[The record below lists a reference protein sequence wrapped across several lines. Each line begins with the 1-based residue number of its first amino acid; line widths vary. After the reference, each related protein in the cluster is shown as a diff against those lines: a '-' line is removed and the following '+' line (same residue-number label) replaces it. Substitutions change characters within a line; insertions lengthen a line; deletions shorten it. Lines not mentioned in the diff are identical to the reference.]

1 MRINEL
7 SELFAAN
14 LLKPVEVITGYYL
27 HYEREK
33 IKHLSKKE
41 LKKNYSKL
49 SAFVEKH
56 NSFLVEFNVLEYLTY
71 EAKKFL
77 KQVGETG
84 GKEFEHD
91 EIRSLLRWY
100 ENGYDIHFKI
110 KFKAGIYT
118 ADNYSLTFETKGET
132 SIQFNCE
139 YFKMND
145 TLRTTSML
153 WAYVEILKE
162 KQAEENEKGTLSVS
176 KTDVQIANSET
187 ENKLNSNLDVSK
199 WNADLELL
207 VKIFEDL
214 RKEKLPSGK
223 FAIVTTD
230 ENIIPL
236 VGSNFVDANGKSLS
250 ESNNKHEK
258 IVFNCHLKSLVFLF
272 MYLAYAKMNKGQ
284 KDSPFYLSGKNE
296 SVKRIIRNC
305 FAPSPSVI
313 DLDDSTRRYISEFM
327 EGIDAINLTSFVNDL
342 SKSKRRQNF
351 IPLANN
357 ILITE

>member
-1 MRINEL
+1 MRIKEL

-14 LLKPVEVITGYYL
+14 LLKPVEIIAGYYL
-27 HYEREK
+27 VNEREK

-41 LKKNYSKL
+41 LKKHYSKL

-84 GKEFEHD
+84 GKLVEHD
-91 EIRSLLRWY
+91 VIRSLLIWY
-100 ENGYDIHFKI
+100 EKGYDVHFTIEFIKGIH
-110 KFKAGIYT
+110 T

-162 KQAEENEKGTLSVS
+162 KQSEENEKEAFSVY
-176 KTDVQIANSET
+176 KTDVQITNSET
-187 ENKLNSNLDVSK
+187 ENKLNSSLVVSK

-207 VKIFEDL
+207 VKIFEAL
-214 RKEKLPSGK
+214 RKEALPSGK
-223 FAIVTTD
+223 YAIVTTD

-250 ESNNKHEK
+250 ESNNEYKK

-272 MYLAYAKMNKGQ
+272 MYLAYTKMDEGH

-305 FAPSPSVI
+305 FAPSPSVK

-327 EGIDAINLTSFVNDL
+327 EGIDAINLTSFVNNL
-342 SKSKRRQNF
+342 LKSKRRQNF